1 MRPILKQQQNDQVT
15 AEENTRDILAASA
28 VCFST
33 VTLLMVLF
41 GLTMLYSTSYGTAG
55 SGYFVKQL
63 MWGSIGLAGMTGV
76 LFFGYKRVSDWS
88 LWMVIGVCVLLAIA
102 RTFPAVNGA
111 HRWIKI
117 PGIGNIQ
124 PSEYSKV
131 ILVLFLGKFLS
142 DRMRE
147 IEKSP
152 FKKVFIVGG
161 VCCAPVILLVAI
173 GKDLGTTTLLSLL
186 FLGMMYIAGISWK
199 LIVPLIISAAGAAF
213 TWIMAYDPMRRA
225 RITTFINPEPFQ
237 AEDGYQLW
245 NSMLALG
252 SGSWTGVGFT
262 ESRMKM
268 KYLPEAH
275 TDFILSIVG
284 EELGLVC
291 MLTVIVAYIAFL
303 FFSMRIAS
311 HARTRQGLLIAGG
324 CSLFISF
331 QAFINIGVIC
341 GALPTKGMPAPFI
354 SYGGSS
360 LVTCLVASGLI
371 MSVALDGIYPDYQN
385 IIKNKIREFF
395 GRFNPW
401 EKKEMAE

>member
-15 AEENTRDILAASA
+15 AEENTRDILMVSA

-33 VTLLMVLF
+33 ITLVIILF
-41 GLTMLYSTSYGTAG
+41 GMTMLYSTSFGTAG
-55 SGYFVKQL
+55 SGYFLKQL
-63 MWGSIGLAGMTGV
+63 MWFSIGMIGLGGI

-88 LWMVIGVCVLLAIA
+88 LWMMIGVGVLLFVADVF
-102 RTFPAVNGA
+102 FPAVNGA

-124 PSEYSKV
+124 PSEYAKV
-131 ILVLFLGKFLS
+131 IITLFLGKYLS
-142 DRMRE
+142 ERMRM

-152 FKKVFIVGG
+152 LRAFIVGG
-161 VCCAPVILLVAI
+161 VCCAPVIALVMY

-199 LIVPLIISAAGAAF
+199 FIVPLLTLAAGSVFCA
-213 TWIMAYDPMRRA
+213 IMAFDPMRRA
-225 RITTFINPEPFQ
+225 RITTFINPEPMQ

-252 SGSWTGVGFT
+252 SGGWGGVGFT

-284 EELGLVC
+284 EELGIVS
-291 MLTVIVAYIAFL
+291 MLAVIAAYLLFL
-303 FFSMRIAS
+303 FFSLRIAR
-311 HARTRQGLLIAGG
+311 HARTRQGMLIAGG
-324 CSLFISF
+324 CALFIIL

-360 LVTCLVASGLI
+360 LVTCLIASGLI
-371 MSVALDGIYPDYQN
+371 LSIAMDGVYPDYQN
-385 IIKNKIREFF
+385 LVRMKIHEMFE
-395 GRFNPW
+395 RFNPLK
-401 EKKEMAE
+401 KKEKTI

>member
-15 AEENTRDILAASA
+15 AEENTRDILMVSA

-33 VTLLMVLF
+33 ITLVIILF
-41 GLTMLYSTSYGTAG
+41 GMTMLYSTSFGTAG
-55 SGYFVKQL
+55 SGYFLKQL
-63 MWGSIGLAGMTGV
+63 MWFSIGMTGLAGI

-88 LWMVIGVCVLLAIA
+88 PWMMIGIWLLLLIADVC
-102 RTFPAVNGA
+102 FPAVNGA

-124 PSEYSKV
+124 PSEYAKV
-131 ILVLFLGKFLS
+131 IITLFLGKYLS
-142 DRMRE
+142 DRMRQ
-147 IEKSP
+147 IEKTP
-152 FKKVFIVGG
+152 FRTFFFGGIFCGLVIVM
-161 VCCAPVILLVAI
+161 VAL
-173 GKDLGTTTLLSLL
+173 GKDLGTSTLLSLL
-186 FLGMMYIAGISWK
+186 FLGMMYIAGITWK
-199 LIVPLIISAAGAAF
+199 LIVPLLALAAGGAF
-213 TWIMAYDPMRRA
+213 AVIMAFDPMRRA
-225 RITTFINPEPFQ
+225 RITTFINPEPMQ

-252 SGSWTGVGFT
+252 SGGWNGVGFT

-284 EELGLVC
+284 EELGIIS
-291 MLTVIVAYIAFL
+291 MLAVIASYLLFL
-303 FFSMRIAS
+303 FFSMRIAR
-311 HARTRQGLLIAGG
+311 HARTRQGMLIAGG
-324 CSLFISF
+324 CSLFIIL

-360 LVTCLVASGLI
+360 LVTCLIASGLI
-371 MSVALDGIYPDYQN
+371 LSIAIDGVYPDYQN
-385 IIKNKIREFF
+385 LVRIKIHEIIERY
-395 GRFNPW
+395 NPLK
-401 EKKEMAE
+401 KKENTI